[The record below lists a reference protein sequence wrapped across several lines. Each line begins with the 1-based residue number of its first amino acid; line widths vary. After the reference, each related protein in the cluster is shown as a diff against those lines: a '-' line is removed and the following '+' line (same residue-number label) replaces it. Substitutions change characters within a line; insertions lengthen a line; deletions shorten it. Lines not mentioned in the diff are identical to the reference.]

1 MLAVLS
7 PENRK
12 TMRTTLRCLVL
23 CALFPV
29 TAFSTASEPFDGNWQ
44 TKLTCP
50 AKGDTEGY
58 TWQFSASIKGGHF
71 RGEHG
76 VAGEPGYLLIEGD
89 IGADGNAKL
98 TANGIAASRKYTRG
112 VFAHSGEE
120 YSYDVKAQFKG
131 SEGSGIRNQ
140 GMGIVGRPC
149 TFEFTKT
156 PPPAAVQT
164 PSQ

>member
-7 PENRK
+7 PEKRK
-12 TMRTTLRCLVL
+12 IMRNTFRCLAL
-23 CALFPV
+23 CALFLV
-29 TAFSTASEPFDGNWQ
+29 AAFSTAGDRFDGDWQ

-58 TWQFSASIKGGHF
+58 AWQFAASIKGGHL

-89 IGADGNAKL
+89 VTADGGAKL
-98 TANGIAASRKYTRG
+98 SANGIAASRKYTRG
-112 VFAHSGEE
+112 VFAHSGEA
-120 YSYDVKAQFKG
+120 YSYDVKAQFKET
-131 SEGSGIRNQ
+131 EGTGIRNQ
-140 GMGIVGRPC
+140 GLGIVGRPC

-156 PPPAAVQT
+156 QAQT
-164 PSQ
+164 SAP